1 MKIFIFDT
9 NKKMAQALAKKLPQ
23 YKLLEAASIKP
34 ADLKEVAD
42 AIVTGAKIAP
52 LDSKQFTIVVF
63 DKTKVPQELK
73 GMQSLKMELDLKN
86 ENIEPNIV
94 RIESLIK

>member
-52 LDSKQFTIVVF
+52 LDSK
-63 DKTKVPQELK
+63 
-73 GMQSLKMELDLKN
+73 
-86 ENIEPNIV
+86 
-94 RIESLIK
+94 